1 MLDWYICELA
11 ALLATGVQWGD
22 SCSAAAGLSPPF
34 GWTV

>member
-11 ALLATGVQWGD
+11 ALVAKGVQWGD
-22 SCSAAAGLSPPF
+22 SCSTAVGLSPPF